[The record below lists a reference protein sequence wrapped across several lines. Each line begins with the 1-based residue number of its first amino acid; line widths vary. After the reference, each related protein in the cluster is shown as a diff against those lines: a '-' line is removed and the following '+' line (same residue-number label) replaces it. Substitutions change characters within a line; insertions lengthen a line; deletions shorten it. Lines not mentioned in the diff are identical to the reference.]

1 MEDFTI
7 LKPFSP
13 TVIKIKIPEKIIL
26 DLNNYIDQIVENEKK
41 SSELDH
47 GNHLVGDVTQ
57 EFKLGKDIMEKSGWA
72 IFLAQ
77 CTKKWIEIEF
87 KKI

>member
-57 EFKLGKDIMEKSGWA
+57 EFKLGKDIMEKVDGQF
-72 IFLAQ
+72 FLLNVR
-77 CTKKWIEIEF
+77 KNGLK
-87 KKI
+87 